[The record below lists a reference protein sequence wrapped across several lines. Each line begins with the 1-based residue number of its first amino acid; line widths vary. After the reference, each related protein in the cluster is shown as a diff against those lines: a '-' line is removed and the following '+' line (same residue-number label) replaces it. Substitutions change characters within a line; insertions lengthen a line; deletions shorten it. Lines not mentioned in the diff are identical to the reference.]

1 MTAIPRPGKVQAE
14 EVMWAV
20 YTVGTQCA
28 PLQSLPLKGWGGVYT
43 VYAPLQSFQLKGV
56 EGACIECM
64 LLYSLRR

>member
-1 MTAIPRPGKVQAE
+1 M
-14 EVMWAV
+14 
-20 YTVGTQCA
+20 YTVYALLQSFQLKWGGGGVYKVYA